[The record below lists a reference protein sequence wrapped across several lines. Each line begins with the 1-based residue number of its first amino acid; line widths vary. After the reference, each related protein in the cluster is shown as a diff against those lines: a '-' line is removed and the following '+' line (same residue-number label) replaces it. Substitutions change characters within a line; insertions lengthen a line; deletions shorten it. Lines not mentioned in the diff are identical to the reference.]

1 MALEISSRL
10 GPYSV
15 TVLIGEGGMGQVYQ
29 MNDLTVSIPTLVLWS
44 ATDST
49 NDRSDPSQLQEV

>member
-1 MALEISSRL
+1 
-10 GPYSV
+10 
-15 TVLIGEGGMGQVYQ
+15 MGQVYQ

>member
-29 MNDLTVSIPTLVLWS
+29 LNDLTVSIPTLVLWS